1 MNYAKV
7 FIDKLFF
14 MFLVPTNYIPL
25 KFGLCLE
32 NRDEVMELKRVI
44 DRIEFKDQVEKAEG
58 GGSGVGGVGEVEDVF
73 GLQESRRLMKKAGVE
88 EEKLQADLLFR
99 QNVSNILS
107 EHLKKDTTR
116 KN

>member
-1 MNYAKV
+1 MNYAKI

-14 MFLVPTNYIPL
+14 MFLVPTNYSPL

-32 NRDEVMELKRVI
+32 SRDEVMELKKVI
-44 DRIEFKDQVEKAEG
+44 DRIEFKEQVERIVENSG
-58 GGSGVGGVGEVEDVF
+58 GAMEVEDVLS
-73 GLQESRRLMKKAGVE
+73 LQESKRLLKKAGVE
-88 EEKLQADLLFR
+88 DEKLQSDLLFR

-107 EHLKKDTTR
+107 EHLKRDASR

>member
-44 DRIEFKDQVEKAEG
+44 DRIEFKDQV
-58 GGSGVGGVGEVEDVF
+58 D
-73 GLQESRRLMKKAGVE
+73 
-88 EEKLQADLLFR
+88 
-99 QNVSNILS
+99 
-107 EHLKKDTTR
+107 R
-116 KN
+116 KSVV